1 MKLWQGAA
9 LAALFVLL
17 SGSIFL
23 LSRPPVGE
31 AIVLLPPPT
40 ESLFVVD
47 ISGAVASPGL
57 YTLPKN
63 CRLFQAVEAAGGLL
77 DTADRERLNLAS
89 QLVDG
94 SKVYVPFQNDEG
106 STSFAEPF
114 DVPEKSAGQPS
125 FMPGSGLI
133 NINTASQAE
142 LETLPSIGPS
152 TASKIIDY
160 RQEHGPFQNIDALL
174 DVPGIGPVTLD
185 KIRDL
190 ISLVD

>member
-31 AIVLLPPPT
+31 AVILLPPPT
-40 ESLFVVD
+40 ESLLVVD
-47 ISGAVASPGL
+47 VSGAVASPGL
-57 YTLPKN
+57 YSLPKN
-63 CRLFQAVEAAGGLL
+63 SRLYQAVDAAGGLL
-77 DTADRERLNLAS
+77 DTADRERLNMAS

-94 SKVYVPFQNDEG
+94 SKVYIPFQIEEG
-106 STSFAEPF
+106 SALAAEPF
-114 DVPEKSAGQPS
+114 DVPEKSPGQPP
-125 FMPGSGLI
+125 FVTTSGLI

-152 TASKIIDY
+152 TALKIIDY

-174 DVPGIGPVTLD
+174 DVSGIGPVTLD

-190 ISLVD
+190 ISVVD

>member
-17 SGSIFL
+17 SGSILL

-31 AIVLLPPPT
+31 AVILLPPPT
-40 ESLFVVD
+40 ESLFIVD
-47 ISGAVASPGL
+47 VSGAVVSPGL

-63 CRLFQAVEAAGGLL
+63 CRLFQAVDAAGGLL
-77 DTADRERLNLAS
+77 ETADRERLNLAS

-94 SKVYVPFQNDEG
+94 SKVYIPFQIEEG
-106 STSFAEPF
+106 STPAAELF
-114 DVPEKSAGQPS
+114 DVPEKSSGQLS
-125 FMPGSGLI
+125 IVTTSGLI

-142 LETLPSIGPS
+142 LESLPSIGPS
-152 TASKIIDY
+152 TALKIIDY
-160 RQEHGPFQNIDALL
+160 RQEHGPFQTIEALL